1 MAVQNVN
8 FPAANNLQKN
18 VLDGKANMKR
28 CRKIWGSQTQPG
40 SFPSTQLTLRGVPM
54 DVLQT
59 VVTVKMQEQCVR
71 PIIRNDSL

>member
-18 VLDGKANMKR
+18 ALDGKANTKR

-40 SFPSTQLTLRGVPM
+40 LFPSTQLTLRGVPM
-54 DVLQT
+54 DVHT
-59 VVTVKMQEQCVR
+59 NCGHGEDAGAMCKA
-71 PIIRNDSL
+71 NNKK